1 MASALDKSI
10 ISRLMT
16 GLQATPAV
24 KREMVETLGKLLQEL
39 QQPHV
44 TEAEAEKRLR
54 KWLESAP
61 PHAATVLQH
70 PPDACPPI
78 RRGCLR
84 AAALRRRVRN
94 CTGRAPAPC
103 GLGAERFS

>member
-39 QQPHV
+39 QQTRV

-61 PHAATVLQH
+61 PHAATVLQSV
-70 PPDACPPI
+70 I
-78 RRGCLR
+78 LGSLYLR
-84 AAALRRRVRN
+84 IVSEDSWLYKVFS
-94 CTGRAPAPC
+94 TLPTSAPK
-103 GLGAERFS
+103 

>member
-1 MASALDKSI
+1 MAAALDKSI
-10 ISRLMT
+10 VSRLIT

-24 KREMVETLGKLLQEL
+24 SRETVEALGKLLEEL

-61 PHAATVLQH
+61 PHAAAVLQSV
-70 PPDACPPI
+70 I
-78 RRGCLR
+78 FGSLYLR
-84 AAALRRRVRN
+84 IISEDSWIYKVFSTLP
-94 CTGRAPAPC
+94 TPAPK
-103 GLGAERFS
+103 

>member
-10 ISRLMT
+10 ISRLVT

-61 PHAATVLQH
+61 PHAATVLQSV
-70 PPDACPPI
+70 I
-78 RRGCLR
+78 LGSRYLR
-84 AAALRRRVRN
+84 IVSEDSWLYKVFS
-94 CTGRAPAPC
+94 TLPTPAPK
-103 GLGAERFS
+103 